1 MTHTHSRRTVLATGA
16 ALTGMLAGCT
26 QDQGKRADST
36 VELSAIPNILA
47 EPVPEV
53 QPSAPIIPAEEPY
66 RDARTRTTTLLNELP
81 VSIAQSD
88 VPNGVVR
95 EHIDDHRS
103 RAREHIDTASVGG
116 ERRYHAFVDTVDARA
131 DARQAATMYEAVE
144 RYRQNALAELSESLR
159 SEHTAVE
166 PTVRDA
172 RQSVSYMG
180 PTDGPELY
188 RALALYT
195 TAEHALDN
203 AERRLANWELRPDS
217 TVVDLGEAAA
227 TLESAQAATDV
238 WSHLLRRYA
247 DDRPAATALQPL
259 CETAISATRQR
270 IDAVDLPTREDDDWV
285 QQLIDQDIDENSI
298 RWEVLYES
306 VDPVYRAR
314 DDLAEAA
321 TTTPMPLADGL
332 TAALRVEQEY
342 RAFKR
347 VRQRVA
353 EELSPEINETTVQA
367 EREAAIEAAQTAAD
381 AISGPSMARN
391 RLAETVRSITYADGS
406 LEILI
411 EDGVDGVTSM
421 RGEYLEYVC
430 LRERLTVLPAA
441 ARAFRERLQEA

>member
-26 QDQGKRADST
+26 RDQGNKADNT
-36 VELSAIPNILA
+36 VELSAIPDILA

-53 QPSAPIIPAEEPY
+53 KPSAPIIPAEEPY
-66 RDARTRTTTLLNELP
+66 RDARTRATTLLNELP

-88 VPNGVVR
+88 IPNGVVR

-103 RAREHIDTASVGG
+103 QAREHIDTASVAG
-116 ERRYHAFVDTVDARA
+116 EQRYHAFIDTVDART

-144 RYRQNALAELSESLR
+144 RYRQNTLAELSESLQ
-159 SEHTAVE
+159 SEHAAVK
-166 PTVRDA
+166 PTVRNA

-195 TAEHALDN
+195 TAERALDN

-227 TLESAQAATDV
+227 TLESAQAAADV

-259 CETAISATRQR
+259 CETAISATRER
-270 IDAVDLPTREDDDWV
+270 MNAIDLPDREDDDWI
-285 QQLIDQDIDENSI
+285 QQLIDQDVDENSI
-298 RWEVLYES
+298 RWEALYES
-306 VDPVYRAR
+306 IDPVYRAR
-314 DDLAEAA
+314 DNLAEAA

-353 EELSPEINETTVQA
+353 EELPPEIDETTVQA
-367 EREAAIEAAQTAAD
+367 EREAAIEAARTAAD

-411 EDGVDGVTSM
+411 EDGLDGVTSM

-430 LRERLTVLPAA
+430 LRARLTVLPAA
-441 ARAFRERLQEA
+441 ARAFRERLQGA